1 MRYCKDLCV
10 LKVFMSRFQDL
21 CASVMGYAPLEE
33 FMRLYWS
40 LCAGSKKRSIRNWM
54 ERLYYAGIGVSV
66 GSA

>member
-1 MRYCKDLCV
+1 
-10 LKVFMSRFQDL
+10 MSRFQDL
-21 CASVMGYAPLEE
+21 CAAVMGYAPLEE

-54 ERLYYAGIGVSV
+54 ERRYYAGIGVSV